1 MVMVVILLKPN
12 VLSSANTVVDHILLM
27 SACPVHIAQ
36 DFIMTTT
43 VLKEES
49 TSTVVT
55 SHNYRQIKYPLLTR
69 NVSELMASTCERIHN
84 YNIQKHNFLCLAFIK
99 DFRHAPALVRDTC
112 YLIGTKLSEFL
123 RSITRWCYVQL
134 PN

>member
-12 VLSSANTVVDHILLM
+12 VPSSANTVVDHILLM
-27 SACPVHIAQ
+27 SVCHVHIAQ

-84 YNIQKHNFLCLAFIK
+84 CNIQKHNFLCLA
-99 DFRHAPALVRDTC
+99 L
-112 YLIGTKLSEFL
+112 L
-123 RSITRWCYVQL
+123 RISDMHL
-134 PN
+134 P